1 MTHPT
6 PHPPRPLLA
15 STMPPRTVATL
26 LAIGERPRVTMA
38 AQGAFL
44 ARHAATLHELAT
56 LLRDETVA
64 ALLLSV
70 AHIDTTQLPQLT
82 RLLRAFPRVPKVAVL
97 LDPPQHLHSALL
109 TMGHLGARAM
119 VDVRT
124 ATGWRDLRRLIT
136 RTDTQGIEA
145 LATERLNAALPADT
159 PDEARTVLGSLF
171 RLPTHVSTVRDVA
184 NGLGVGATTFTSR
197 FARAQLPPPRDYL
210 AYARLVR
217 VAHLLENPGCS
228 ISQAAHRLEY
238 SSPHSFS
245 RHLRFV
251 LGISPG
257 NFRRD
262 YTASAM
268 LDRFVRDL
276 VMPYREQLRTFHPL
290 AATPPWMPR
299 LLHTPAAAPARPT
312 PLARTA

>member
-1 MTHPT
+1 MT
-6 PHPPRPLLA
+6 HPPRPLLA

-26 LAIGERPRVTMA
+26 LAPGERPRFTLA
-38 AQGAFL
+38 AQGAFVT
-44 ARHAATLHELAT
+44 RHATTLHELAT
-56 LLRDETVA
+56 HLRDEPVA

-70 AHIDTTQLPQLT
+70 SHIDTTQLPQLT
-82 RLLRAFPRVPKVAVL
+82 RLLRAFPRIPKIAVL
-97 LDPPQHLHSALL
+97 LEPPPHLHSALL
-109 TMGHLGARAM
+109 TMGHLGARAL

-124 ATGWRDLRRLIT
+124 TTGWRDLRRVIT
-136 RTDTQGIEA
+136 RTDTLGIEA
-145 LATERLNAALPADT
+145 LARERLNRELPANT
-159 PDEARTVLGSLF
+159 PDDARMVLGSLF
-171 RLPTHVSTVRDVA
+171 HLPSHITTVRQVA

-238 SSPHSFS
+238 SSPQSFS

-251 LGISPG
+251 LAISAA

-268 LDRFVRDL
+268 LDRFIRDL
-276 VMPYREQLRTFHPL
+276 VTPYRDQLRTFHPL

-299 LLHTPAAAPARPT
+299 LLHSQPAAAAMPT

>member
-1 MTHPT
+1 MTHP
-6 PHPPRPLLA
+6 HPLPLRLA

-26 LAIGERPRVTMA
+26 LAPSERPRFTLA
-38 AQGAFL
+38 AQGTFV

-56 LLRDETVA
+56 CLHHETVA

-70 AHIDTTQLPQLT
+70 AHIDSNQLPQLT
-82 RLLRAFPRVPKVAVL
+82 RLTRAFPRIPKVAVL
-97 LDPPQHLHSALL
+97 LEPPPHLHAALL
-109 TMGHLGARAM
+109 TMGHLGARTL

-124 ATGWRDLRRLIT
+124 TTGWRDLRRVIT
-136 RTDTQGIEA
+136 RTDTLGIEA
-145 LATERLNAALPADT
+145 VASERLNQELPADT
-159 PDEARTVLGSLF
+159 PDDARTVLRSLF
-171 RLPTHVSTVRDVA
+171 HLPSHVTTVRKVA

-238 SSPHSFS
+238 SSPQSFS

-251 LGISPG
+251 LGISAAD
-257 NFRRD
+257 FRRQ

-268 LDRFVRDL
+268 LDRFIRDL
-276 VMPYREQLRTFHPL
+276 LTPYREQLRTFHPL
-290 AATPPWMPR
+290 AITPPWMPR
-299 LLHTPAAAPARPT
+299 LLHAQPATPALPT
-312 PLARTA
+312 PLGRTA

>member
-1 MTHPT
+1 MTHP
-6 PHPPRPLLA
+6 HPLRPLLA

-26 LAIGERPRVTMA
+26 LAPGERPRFTLA
-38 AQGAFL
+38 AQGAFIT
-44 ARHAATLHELAT
+44 RHAATLHELAT
-56 LLRDETVA
+56 HLRGEPVA

-70 AHIDTTQLPQLT
+70 SHIDTTQLPQLT
-82 RLLRAFPRVPKVAVL
+82 RLLRAFPRIPKVAVL
-97 LDPPQHLHSALL
+97 LDPPPHLHSALL
-109 TMGHLGARAM
+109 TMGHLGARAL

-124 ATGWRDLRRLIT
+124 TSGWRDLRRVIS
-136 RTDTQGIEA
+136 RTDTRGIEA
-145 LATERLNAALPADT
+145 LATERLNQALPDDT
-159 PDEARTVLGSLF
+159 PDEARSVLGSLF
-171 RLPTHVSTVRDVA
+171 HLPTHVTTVREVA

-238 SSPHSFS
+238 SSPQSFS

-251 LGISPG
+251 LGISAA
-257 NFRRD
+257 NFRRE

-276 VMPYREQLRTFHPL
+276 LTPYREQLRTFHPL
-290 AATPPWMPR
+290 AVTPPWMPH
-299 LLHTPAAAPARPT
+299 LLHAPPATPATPI